1 MDLKIVKIGKKP
13 EKGNIIVIADGK
25 PTFADYNLNKEEI
38 KFINSRIEQKEKV
51 ICLNRLHSWFFLV
64 MPEKDKAD
72 HIIKEGIRKSS
83 DKIFQKISSMKL
95 KNLKIVDETAN
106 ADYAL
111 AAAEGIALSNYQ
123 FIKYFKDADKKKS
136 KLSKIEIYSKNL
148 DKKDVDKLQIV
159 CEAVYHARD
168 LVNEPLSYLT
178 AVKLSDE
185 IKEFANDAGYKTEV
199 FNKRKIES
207 LKMGGLIA
215 VNKGSIDPPTFSIMT
230 WKPDNAANKKPII
243 LVGKGVVF
251 DTGGLSLKPTKD
263 SMDRMKADMG
273 GAAGIIGAM
282 YACAKAKLPLYVI
295 ALIPATD
302 NRPSGNAYA
311 PGDVIEMHGGQ
322 TVEVLNTD
330 AEGRM
335 ILADALSYAKNYD
348 PELVIDMATLTG
360 AASAAIG
367 RYGIVG
373 MGNADE
379 KVFDKLAASGE
390 NVYER
395 IARLPFWDE
404 YDEQIK
410 SDIADLKNMGGPTGG
425 AITAG
430 KFLEHFTD
438 YPYIHLDIAGT
449 ANISSQDSY
458 RGKGGTG
465 SGVRLIFD
473 FLKNY

>member
-1 MDLKIVKIGKKP
+1 
-13 EKGNIIVIADGK
+13 
-25 PTFADYNLNKEEI
+25 
-38 KFINSRIEQKEKV
+38 
-51 ICLNRLHSWFFLV
+51 
-64 MPEKDKAD
+64 
-72 HIIKEGIRKSS
+72 
-83 DKIFQKISSMKL
+83 
-95 KNLKIVDETAN
+95 
-106 ADYAL
+106 
-111 AAAEGIALSNYQ
+111 
-123 FIKYFKDADKKKS
+123 
-136 KLSKIEIYSKNL
+136 
-148 DKKDVDKLQIV
+148 
-159 CEAVYHARD
+159 
-168 LVNEPLSYLT
+168 
-178 AVKLSDE
+178 
-185 IKEFANDAGYKTEV
+185 
-199 FNKRKIES
+199 
-207 LKMGGLIA
+207 
-215 VNKGSIDPPTFSIMT
+215 SIMT
-230 WKPDNAANKKPII
+230 WKPSNAINTKPII

-251 DTGGLSLKPTKD
+251 DTGGLSLKPTKN

-273 GAAGIIGAM
+273 GAAAVIGAM
-282 YACAKAKLPLYVI
+282 FACAKAKLPLYVI

-311 PGDVIEMHGGQ
+311 PGDVIHMHGGQ

-360 AASAAIG
+360 AAAAAIG

-373 MGNADE
+373 MGNAAEGVFE
-379 KVFDKLAASGE
+379 KLTASGE

-395 IARLPFWDE
+395 IARFPFWDE

-410 SDIADLKNMGGPTGG
+410 SDIADLKNLGGSTGG

-449 ANISSQDSY
+449 AEISSQDSY

-473 FLKNY
+473 FLKNYSGE